1 MNAFLPSV
9 VLERTTIDASCWRRL
24 RNAQVRLCARYR
36 RLAARGKPQTVVTT
50 AIAREMAAFIWAIA
64 RVKGAGEAGAVGA
77 PPAVINAIVDALH
90 RRVGLRHIDMPATP
104 RRLWEMLNGI

>member
-1 MNAFLPSV
+1 
-9 VLERTTIDASCWRRL
+9 
-24 RNAQVRLCARYR
+24 
-36 RLAARGKPQTVVTT
+36 
-50 AIAREMAAFIWAIA
+50 MAAFIWAIA